1 MTSDFEIGRVVGV
14 NTAQISV
21 ELNQTIGGMNK
32 RTFEGIQ
39 EVGLIGSYVI
49 VPRDSLRLVGIV
61 TRVAYEEKNSKSEGD
76 IVVLSPTAKQ
86 TLHAV
91 LIGTIEKSN
100 FTQGVSI
107 FPLLDAPVHLST
119 EADLD
124 LIFMSS
130 ANIYE
135 KKSKKP
141 NFSIPI
147 GKSVVFPD
155 RSVAID
161 PDAFFGKHAAILGST
176 GSGKSCTVA
185 SIFQS
190 IVEQKN
196 INRTTFVILDTNG
209 EYRRAFQMK
218 NDDGTWSD
226 IADVSSLYIPTDPNQ
241 RSDRLTIPY
250 WFMNT
255 EDFLRLFKASPKVQ
269 SPVLYEAIRL
279 ARNNITIIEHNS
291 TITYAN
297 ECKISADSPS
307 YFNMKDLRKEYLEKL
322 TKDKDSWGSRVRSDS
337 STMLLR
343 IDRLLADLRF
353 DFLFGNSSNNNYKP
367 LNSLATFIR
376 DILGIESAV
385 NFSTLLSNED
395 NIKMGQFPFYDRQR
409 QGNQS
414 ANVVILDLSLLA
426 SEILEYV
433 TALLG
438 RLILEFLQRLG
449 EYDGGKF
456 RAKFPVVLVLEEAQN
471 YVYQRRFSE
480 SDSIAKLVYERIA
493 REGRK
498 YGLGLVVA
506 SQRPSELS
514 KTVLSQCNSFIVHR
528 LQNPNDL
535 KYFKEIVPSIYES
548 MLDQLP
554 ALPPQTALVLGE
566 CVPAPML
573 VKIREANPIPLCS
586 DPEFYAYWT
595 SDTPPDIPFEE
606 ICAIWE
612 GKKLTSTSEE
622 PMNES

>member
-61 TRVAYEEKNSKSEGD
+61 TSVAYEEKNSKSESD

-91 LIGTIEKSN
+91 LIGTIEKST

-190 IVEQKN
+190 VVEQKN

-307 YFNMKDLRKEYLEKL
+307 YFNIKDLRKEYLEKL

-433 TALLG
+433 TAFLG
-438 RLILEFLQRLG
+438 RLVLEFLQRLG

-471 YVYQRRFSE
+471 YVYQRRFSV

-595 SDTPPDIPFEE
+595 SDTPPDIPFEK